1 MILRRLA
8 LSLVVAGLVPLAP
21 LRAEVT
27 PQPGQGD
34 AHIQFVAYDANQV
47 VALHVA
53 AGFAVTIRFAPDERI
68 ETVALGDT
76 VNWTVQSNKRG
87 DLLTVKS
94 NGGGANTNLNVITDS
109 RAYNFTL
116 YGGISGEAV
125 TPYQLNF
132 LYPAPAT
139 PAAAA
144 APQPTGRYHLSGDKA
159 LWPSEMSD
167 DGRFTRIRWP
177 QSAMMPAVYA
187 ASGWGRRALING
199 VVEDGV
205 YVIDGIYPR
214 LAFVLGRASAVAKR
228 LKPAPEDDAKG
239 TP

>member
-1 MILRRLA
+1 MTLRRLA
-8 LSLVVAGLVPLAP
+8 LFLAMAGLVPPAP
-21 LRAEVT
+21 LCAEVT
-27 PQPGQGD
+27 PQPGRGD
-34 AHIQFVAYDANQV
+34 SHIQSVAYDANQV

-68 ETVALGDT
+68 ETVTLGDT
-76 VNWTVQSNKRG
+76 VNWTVQSDKRG
-87 DLLTVKS
+87 DLLTIKS

-125 TPYQLNF
+125 SPYQLNF
-132 LYPAPAT
+132 IYPAPA
-139 PAAAA
+139 PAAD
-144 APQPTGRYHLSGDKA
+144 APPPQTGRYHLSGDKA
-159 LWPSEMSD
+159 LWPREMSD

-177 QSAMMPAVYA
+177 ESATMPAVYA
-187 ASGWGRRALING
+187 ESGWGRRALING

-205 YVIDGIYPR
+205 YVIDGVYAR
-214 LAFVLGRASAVAKR
+214 LVFVLGKTSAGAKR
-228 LKPAPEDDAKG
+228 LKSEPDDDAKG